1 MLANRSPPRQLRYLP
16 DMSRHRF
23 VTADVFTS
31 VPFGGNQLAVFPDA
45 RGIPEHRLLDVTR
58 EFNYSETTFVYP
70 PDDAR
75 HARRVRIFTPGGEV
89 PFAGHP
95 TVGTAHALAETGE
108 IPLTGEL
115 TRIVFE
121 EKVGPVPVSIRARS
135 GRPEFVQLSVARLP
149 EVGPTPP
156 SRDELARVLGLEVD
170 DLLGGEWSPVS
181 MSCGLP
187 FLFVPLHD
195 RSAVARARI
204 RMDAWE
210 ATLKDA
216 PVSEVMVFAPGGE
229 RPGTDYRARMF
240 APALSV
246 PEDPA
251 TGSACAA
258 LGGYLA
264 ARDSRRDGTLRW
276 VVEQGFE
283 MGRPSI
289 LEVEADV
296 ADGDVRAVRVG
307 GSSVLV
313 SEGTMAIR

>member
-1 MLANRSPPRQLRYLP
+1 MRHRYL
-16 DMSRHRF
+16 
-23 VTADVFTS
+23 TCDVFTS

-45 RGIPEHRLLDVTR
+45 RGIPEQRLLDVTR
-58 EFNYSETTFVYP
+58 EFNFSETTFVYP
-70 PDDAR
+70 PENPR

-95 TVGTAHALAETGE
+95 TVGTAHVLAETGE
-108 IPLTGEL
+108 IPLTGDV
-115 TRIVFE
+115 THIVLE
-121 EKVGPVPVSIRARS
+121 EKVGPVPVTIRAAGGHPTFS
-135 GRPEFVQLSVARLP
+135 QLSVAKLP
-149 EVGPTPP
+149 EVVASPP
-156 SRDELARVLGLEVD
+156 SRDELALVLGLEVD
-170 DLLGGEWSPVS
+170 DLLGGEWSPQA

-195 RSAVARARI
+195 RNAVARARI

-210 ATLKDA
+210 RTLKDA

-240 APALSV
+240 APGLSV

-264 ARDSRRDGTLRW
+264 ARDARRDGTLHW
-276 VVEQGFE
+276 IVEQGFE

-296 ADGDVRAVRVG
+296 VRGTVTGVRVG
-307 GSSVLV
+307 GDTVLM
-313 SEGTMAIR
+313 SDGTMEIS

>member
-1 MLANRSPPRQLRYLP
+1 MARY
-16 DMSRHRF
+16 RF
-23 VTADVFTS
+23 VTCDVFTS

-45 RGIPEHRLLDVTR
+45 RSIPEHRLLDVTR

-70 PDDAR
+70 PVDPA

-108 IPLTGEL
+108 IALSGDV
-115 TRIVFE
+115 TRIVLE
-121 EKVGPVPVSIRARS
+121 EGVGPVPVVIRAEA
-135 GRPEFVQLSVARLP
+135 GRPVFAQLSVAKLP
-149 EVGPTPP
+149 EVGPPPP
-156 SRDELARVLGLEVD
+156 SRDDLARVLGLEVD
-170 DLLGGEWSPVS
+170 DLLGGEWSPQS
-181 MSCGLP
+181 LSCGLP

-210 ATLKDA
+210 ATLRDA
-216 PVSEVMVFAPGGE
+216 PVSEIMVFAPGGE

-240 APALSV
+240 APGLSV

-264 ARDSRRDGTLRW
+264 ARDPRRQGTLHW
-276 VVEQGFE
+276 TVEQGFE
-283 MGRPSI
+283 MGRPSM

-296 ADGDVRAVRVG
+296 VRGNVTAVRVG
-307 GSSVLV
+307 GATVLV
-313 SEGTMAIR
+313 SDGTMAIS